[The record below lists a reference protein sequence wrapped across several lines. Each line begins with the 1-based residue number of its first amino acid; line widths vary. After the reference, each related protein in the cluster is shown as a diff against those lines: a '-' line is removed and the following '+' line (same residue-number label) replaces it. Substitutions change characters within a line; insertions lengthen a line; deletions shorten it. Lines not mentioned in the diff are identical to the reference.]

1 MREGGDFVSVIT
13 VSALNRYVKTLLE
26 QDEHL
31 SPVMISGEISNF
43 VNHYKSGHL
52 YFSLKDENAL
62 VKSVMF
68 RTYASRL
75 KFVPES
81 GMKVIVRARVSLYE
95 KDGSFQLYVEDMQ
108 PDGVGALQMAYEQL
122 KKKLEAEGLFDAA
135 NKQPLPHYPMRVGVI
150 TSPTGAAVRDIL
162 NVLGRRFP
170 MARVMFIP
178 VLVQGD
184 GAPPQ
189 LVAAL
194 QKMNDQQ
201 AADVIIIG
209 RGGGSLEE
217 LWAFNTEPVCR
228 AVAASRIPVISA
240 VGHET
245 DFTLC
250 DFAADMRAPTPSAA
264 AELAVPDC
272 EDLMREIKQKSA
284 RLQVA
289 IKGGMLTRKAAFEQM
304 RSKRALSSPL
314 FYIEQA
320 AMRLDLVTRAFT
332 AKAETALATAKN
344 RLMKSA
350 AALDAMSPL
359 KVLSRGYVI
368 TQNAEGGVVTQAASL
383 RNGDALSLSM
393 QDGTVRCT
401 VDEVILK
408 EKITD
413 GKENDV

>member
-1 MREGGDFVSVIT
+1 MSVIT
-13 VSALNRYVKTLLE
+13 VSALNRYVKLLLE
-26 QDEHL
+26 QDDRL
-31 SPVMISGEISNF
+31 SPVIVSGEISNF

-62 VKSVMF
+62 VKAVMF

-135 NKQPLPHYPMRVGVI
+135 KKQPLPRYPMRVGVI

-170 MARVMFIP
+170 LANVMFIP

-194 QKMNDQQ
+194 EKMNAEN

-228 AVAASRIPVISA
+228 AVAASQIPVISA

-272 EDLMREIKQKSA
+272 EDLMREIKQKTA

-289 IKGGMLTRKAAFEQM
+289 MSGGILTRKAKFEQL
-304 RSKRALSSPL
+304 RSKRALSSPI
-314 FYIEQA
+314 FYIEQT
-320 AMRLDLVTRAFT
+320 AMRLDYLTRAFA
-332 AKAETALATAKN
+332 AKAEAALSAAKN
-344 RLMKSA
+344 RLSANA

-368 TQNAEGGVVTQAASL
+368 TQNDKGDVVTAASAVQK
-383 RNGDALSLSM
+383 GDAVSLYM
-393 QDGTVRCT
+393 QDGTVHCT
-401 VDEVILK
+401 VNEVELK
-408 EKITD
+408 ESMSD
-413 GKENDV
+413 GKETDV